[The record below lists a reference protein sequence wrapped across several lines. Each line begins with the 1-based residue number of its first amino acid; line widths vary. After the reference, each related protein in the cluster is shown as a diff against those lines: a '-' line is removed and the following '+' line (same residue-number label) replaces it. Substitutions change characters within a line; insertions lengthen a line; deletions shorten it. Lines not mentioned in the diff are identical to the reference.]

1 MQCFQKDPNLRV
13 SARKLL
19 KHPWIVSAK
28 RAESIVQAPSTTYEE
43 AVENIQKWNQK
54 WNEAVKSPTN
64 TSTQLKK
71 ASRNNSQTAPTRRPQ
86 REFSTPAR
94 GNQNPQNRNQV
105 TTETFISPEHC
116 EYYDTVEIHPEDI

>member
-43 AVENIQKWNQK
+43 AVQNIQKWNKK

-71 ASRNNSQTAPTRRPQ
+71 ASRNNSQTPTARRSQ
-86 REFSTPAR
+86 NEFSIPAR
-94 GNQNPQNRNQV
+94 GNQSSQNRSQV
-105 TTETFISPEHC
+105 TAEAFISPEHC
-116 EYYDTVEIHPEDI
+116 KYYGAV